1 MTSTSEKETTP
12 KYDTSFRLLD
22 FNIFDEKREK
32 EEDAEDA
39 DGGNDNDDDRGEKN
53 IKKTKSSQQFK
64 CSV

>member
-22 FNIFDEKREK
+22 FNIFDENAKKKKTPKTQMEVTTK
-32 EEDAEDA
+32 MKTAA
-39 DGGNDNDDDRGEKN
+39 KKN